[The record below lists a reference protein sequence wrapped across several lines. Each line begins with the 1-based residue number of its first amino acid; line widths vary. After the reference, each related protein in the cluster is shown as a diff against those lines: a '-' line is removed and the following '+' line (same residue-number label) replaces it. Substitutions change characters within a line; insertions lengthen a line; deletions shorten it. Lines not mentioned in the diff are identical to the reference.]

1 MVGEADRHHE
11 EEGGEAADLL
21 LSPAV
26 AEVSV
31 AQALLTFLHT
41 KVYSGRKAR
50 VGSITLFCILY
61 TILYIKFTLGLN
73 HKHCS
78 SSCTVHTFR

>member
-1 MVGEADRHHE
+1 MTVGEADCHHE

-31 AQALLTFLHT
+31 AQVLLTFLHT

-61 TILYIKFTLGLN
+61 SVHY
-73 HKHCS
+73 
-78 SSCTVHTFR
+78 TVH